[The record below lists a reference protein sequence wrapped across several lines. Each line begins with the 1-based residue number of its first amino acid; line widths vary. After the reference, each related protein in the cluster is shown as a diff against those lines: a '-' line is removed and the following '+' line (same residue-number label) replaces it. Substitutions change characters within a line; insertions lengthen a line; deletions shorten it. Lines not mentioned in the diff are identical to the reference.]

1 MKESMAFAR
10 TFQKKRQTFG
20 KLKRMS
26 NQPIID
32 AIDNLNPL
40 HWIDEF
46 QV

>member
-1 MKESMAFAR
+1 MSVAEMER
-10 TFQKKRQTFG
+10 DG
-20 KLKRMS
+20 KLKQMS